1 MTSSEKYGLHVNV
14 REIALKEE
22 TRLKLVQKKTAEVA
36 KLLLILPVNF
46 AGTSLCI
53 IHYVCD

>member
-46 AGTSLCI
+46 AGTSLYV